1 MQAINKTI
9 ILSVFIGGGVGS
21 LLRMLTIASF
31 GNDFYLGT
39 LLVNLMGS
47 FFIGFIFNSEARFL
61 TEPVKIL
68 IMTGILGGLTTFSGF
83 ALDFLKL
90 AQMGEFKRAFLYFII
105 TNLLAIGGC
114 VLGYFISVKS

>member
-1 MQAINKTI
+1 MRAINLSI
-9 ILSVFIGGGVGS
+9 LLSVFVGGGLGS
-21 LLRMLTIASF
+21 ILRMLMIGAF
-31 GNDFYLGT
+31 GNQFYLGT
-39 LLVNLMGS
+39 LLVNLTGS
-47 FFIGFIFNSEARFL
+47 FFIGYVFNSEAKFL
-61 TEPVKIL
+61 TQPIKIL